1 MQHAIPRGDM
11 NVFLDWITLDC
22 VELDFGMDFHLN
34 FIIKFWLE
42 FGQDFVLDPFIPNTK
57 NVQWKCH

>member
-1 MQHAIPRGDM
+1 M